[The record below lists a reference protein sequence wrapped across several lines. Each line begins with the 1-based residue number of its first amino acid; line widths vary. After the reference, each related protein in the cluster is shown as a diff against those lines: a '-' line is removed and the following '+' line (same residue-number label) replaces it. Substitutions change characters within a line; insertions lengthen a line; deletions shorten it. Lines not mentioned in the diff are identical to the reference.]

1 MAPTSIEER
10 AMKSNLALLLVAIA
24 AWSFPAKADLSV
36 FATVPEWGALAQEL
50 GGDKVKVYTATN
62 ALQDPHHVE
71 ARPSLIARARG
82 ADLVVATGAELEI
95 GWLPLVLQ
103 QAGNPKVQPGRPGYF
118 EAAPAVALL
127 GKPARLD
134 RAEGD
139 VHPQGDPHIQTDARN
154 IAKVAVPLAARM
166 AELDAANAAFYQ
178 ARLKAF
184 MDRWTAAVARWE
196 REAAPLK
203 GVAVVVQHKAFTY
216 LVDWLGMK
224 EVAALEPK
232 PGLEPTTA
240 HLAEVL
246 ETLQKTPAK
255 MVLRAAYQGDR
266 ASQWIAERAKMKA
279 VVLPFTVGGTDG
291 AKDLFGFYDD
301 TIQRLLKGA
310 S

>member
-1 MAPTSIEER
+1 MAPTGIEER
-10 AMKSNLALLLVAIA
+10 AMRSHSVLWCAAFV
-24 AWSFPAKADLSV
+24 AWSLPAAADLNV
-36 FATVPEWGALAQEL
+36 FATVPEWGALVQEL

-71 ARPSLIARARG
+71 ARPSLIARARS

-103 QAGNPKVQPGRPGYF
+103 QAANPKVQPGRPGYF
-118 EAAPAVALL
+118 EAASNVALL
-127 GKPARLD
+127 GKPTRLD

-154 IAKVAVPLAARM
+154 IAKVAVPLAARLT
-166 AELDAANAAFYQ
+166 ELDSANAPYYQ

-203 GVAVVVQHKAFTY
+203 GVSVVVQHKAFTY
-216 LVDWLGMK
+216 LIDWLGMK
-224 EVAALEPK
+224 EIAALEPK

-240 HLAEVL
+240 HLAAVL

-255 MVLRAAYQGDR
+255 MVLRAAYQSDR

-279 VVLPFTVGGTDG
+279 VELPFTVGGTDG
-291 AKDLFGFYDD
+291 AKDLFGLYDD
-301 TIQRLLKGA
+301 TIQRLLKGE